1 MGKNKEKVSYLN
13 ENGLTRKQQDFCIY
27 YVETGNA
34 SEAARRAGYSKKS
47 AQVIGKENLLK
58 PLIIKEIQR
67 LTASQEKEREN
78 AIMDAQEVM
87 ERFTRIARGED
98 KDQFGI
104 EISAADRLKA
114 LVEIAK
120 RTVDVDNR
128 ANGKADAKVE
138 IALDWTRNE

>member
-1 MGKNKEKVSYLN
+1 MAKSKEKVSYLN

-34 SEAARRAGYSKKS
+34 SEAARRAGYSKKT
-47 AQVIGKENLLK
+47 ANVIAKENLTK

-120 RTVDVDNR
+120 RTVDMDNR

>member
-1 MGKNKEKVSYLN
+1 MAKNKEKVSYLN